1 MAHQIRGKTSLT
13 GITEVEV
20 EAVLEQSW
28 SSPGAV
34 QTNFHSRTGDAHDW
48 IYGDKK
54 LVLLVRKS
62 ISPFFNFFLLLLF
75 YYYYSQLLFFSNTIS
90 PFLKLFQLFLK
101 KINSKENQPQISP
114 YPDPPK
120 NHVISSNSRDPFHR
134 TTYHLRFSSAGY
146 HV

>member
-13 GITEVEV
+13 GIAEVEV

-62 ISPFFNFFLLLLF
+62 ISPFFNFF
-75 YYYYSQLLFFSNTIS
+75 YYYYSITTILIFIFFQIQFHLF
-90 PFLKLFQLFLK
+90 
-101 KINSKENQPQISP
+101 
-114 YPDPPK
+114 
-120 NHVISSNSRDPFHR
+120 
-134 TTYHLRFSSAGY
+134 
-146 HV
+146 

>member
-1 MAHQIRGKTSLT
+1 VAHQIRGQTSLT
-13 GITEVEV
+13 GIAEVEV

-75 YYYYSQLLFFSNTIS
+75 YYYYSQLFFFFKYNFTFFKTFSVV
-90 PFLKLFQLFLK
+90 FK
-101 KINSKENQPQISP
+101 KN
-114 YPDPPK
+114 
-120 NHVISSNSRDPFHR
+120 
-134 TTYHLRFSSAGY
+134 
-146 HV
+146 